1 MISPRIRTALL
12 NAFPTK
18 LVDELL
24 ECYTEQR
31 RNLLLGNLRPNEV
44 EGGRFAEAAFR
55 MLEHSAGFAIT
66 PIGSQLNTEVLIKNL
81 AALPSG
87 RTHDSVR
94 LHIPRTLRVIYDIR
108 NKRDAAHLGD
118 GIDPNLQDSTFISA
132 CLDWVLAEFVRIAGV
147 ITPDEAYKLVAAIT
161 IRRVPAV
168 EDVHGFLKTL
178 RPSLGPSDRILLLLY
193 HCGDTGA
200 TLAQLEVWLKPSH
213 RRNLPRTLKN
223 LDHQKDLIV
232 LTEGKYKITRRG
244 IHEIEHKNLVEIEWS

>member
-1 MISPRIRTALL
+1 MISPEIRTALL
-12 NAFPTK
+12 NGFPPT

-55 MLEHSAGFAIT
+55 MLEHSAGKPVS
-66 PIGSQLNTEVLIKNL
+66 PIGVQLDTERLIKNL
-81 AALPSG
+81 AALPNG
-87 RTHDSVR
+87 KAHDSVR

-108 NKRDAAHLGD
+108 NKRDAAHLAD
-118 GIDPNLQDSTFISA
+118 GIDPNLQDSTFIAA

-147 ITPDEAYKLVAAIT
+147 LSPDEAFKLVAAIT

-168 EDVHGFLKTL
+168 EDINGFLKTL

-193 HCGDTGA
+193 HCGDGGA
-200 TLAQLEVWLKPSH
+200 TVVQLEAWLKPSH
-213 RRNLPRTLKN
+213 KSNLARTLRNLN
-223 LDHQKDLIV
+223 HENDFIV
-232 LTEGKYKITRRG
+232 LVQGRYKITRRG
-244 IHEIEHKNLVEIEWS
+244 IHEIERRRLIEIE